1 MNSIAVNL
9 VSVMSAK
16 PKYSVHADLLALAK
30 NHYKLDYRISNQYV
44 AAVCIFAYHERSRS
58 DRLAENFRNAFR
70 VSKDLHSATI
80 ARLVTTVNEF
90 ALNEHDKID
99 SKTDTLLM
107 RLASCDTGR
116 SSLTESNRETPC
128 VIGTHLLN
136 TIMRMR
142 CVPDLKIEVDE
153 NLQSLLTYTSQALA
167 NTTLLHDASDI
178 YKLRRLLA
186 IRSNLPLYTDDGEL
200 TTCDGSHIDF
210 VNDTP
215 QSISD
220 KFVRLNTRLD
230 TR

>member
-1 MNSIAVNL
+1 MNSTAVNL

-16 PKYSVHADLLALAK
+16 PKHDVNADLLALAK
-30 NHYKLDYRISNQYV
+30 NHYRLDYRISNQYV
-44 AAVCIFAYHERSRS
+44 AAVCIFAYHERPMS
-58 DRLAENFRNAFR
+58 DRFAENFRYAFR
-70 VSKDLHSATI
+70 ASKNLHSATI
-80 ARLVTTVNEF
+80 SRLIDTVNEF
-90 ALNEHDKID
+90 ARDELDKID
-99 SKTDTLLM
+99 SKTCTLLM
-107 RLASCDTGR
+107 QLASCDTGR

-136 TIMRMR
+136 TIMRMH
-142 CVPDLKIEVDE
+142 CVPDLEIEVDD
-153 NLQSLLTYTSQALA
+153 NLQSLLTYMSQVLT
-167 NTTLLHDASDI
+167 NTALLHDAGDI
-178 YKLRRLLA
+178 SKLRRLLA